1 MKGNILNFAERIMKE
16 KDQKSNEKGFQR
28 IIAIGMVIVIVFT
41 AGLIVGRSVDVDSSI
56 FPITTSRNLD
66 MGMFWRVLD
75 LTRRNYVDSDEIV
88 DEELVYGAIK
98 GMVSSLDDPATVFLT
113 PEETDE
119 YDAASEGKFFEGIGA
134 ELGYDDGQVIVV
146 TPLEG
151 SPAKAAGIRPGDY
164 ILKIDDYELTSEDTV
179 YDAVAKIRGEAGT
192 DVVLTVLH
200 KGESEPVEITITR
213 DEITIPSMSLEFIGT
228 EEDIAHFKIGR
239 FTEASYDIWVSQW
252 DKNVEEIVDS
262 GVDKMI
268 LDLRG
273 NPGGFFDAA
282 IYAGDDFLEE
292 GFVISKQKDADGNIE
307 DYDSTQG
314 GDLLD
319 IELVV
324 LINSGSA
331 SASEILAGALKQA
344 ERGIIIGEETFGKG
358 TAQRVYD
365 LEDGSSLHLTI
376 LKWLLPDG
384 SNIERDNAIT
394 PDVEVEL
401 TNDDFIEGN
410 DPQLDKAIEELTK

>member
-1 MKGNILNFAERIMKE
+1 MKE

-134 ELGYDDGQVIVV
+134 ELGYDDGQVVVV

>member
-1 MKGNILNFAERIMKE
+1 MKE
-16 KDQKSNEKGFQR
+16 KEQKNNEKGFQK
-28 IIAIGMVIVIVFT
+28 IIGMGMVIVIVFT
-41 AGLIVGRSVDVDSSI
+41 VGLVVGRNVDVDSSI
-56 FPITTSRNLD
+56 FSVTTSRNLD
-66 MGMFWRVLD
+66 MSLFWRVLD
-75 LTRRNYVDSDEIV
+75 LTKKNYVDSEEIAE
-88 DEELVYGAIK
+88 DDLVYGSIK
-98 GMVSSLDDPATVFLT
+98 GMVSSLGDPATAFLT
-113 PEETDE
+113 PQETEE
-119 YDAASEGKFFEGIGA
+119 YNAASEGKFFEGIGA

-192 DVVLTVLH
+192 EVVLTVLH
-200 KGESEPVEITITR
+200 QEDSEPVEITITR
-213 DEITIPSMSLEFIGT
+213 EEITIPSMTLEFVGLSK
-228 EEDIAHFKIGR
+228 EIAHLKVGR
-239 FTEASYDIWVSQW
+239 FTESSYDIWISEW
-252 DKNVEEIVDS
+252 DKNVQEIVNS

-273 NPGGFFDAA
+273 NPGGYFDAA
-282 IYAGDDFLEE
+282 IYAGDDFLDE
-292 GFVISKQKDADGNIE
+292 GYVISKQKDANGNIK
-307 DYDSTQG
+307 DYNSTAG
-314 GDLLD
+314 GALLD
-319 IELVV
+319 IELMV

-331 SASEILAGALKQA
+331 SASEILSGALKQTQRA
-344 ERGIIIGEETFGKG
+344 ILIGEETFGKG

-394 PDVEVEL
+394 PDIEVKL
-401 TNDDFIEGN
+401 TNDDFIEGK
-410 DPQLDKAIEELTK
+410 DPQLEKAIEELNK

>member
-1 MKGNILNFAERIMKE
+1 MKE

-344 ERGIIIGEETFGKG
+344 ERGILIGEETFGKG

>member
-1 MKGNILNFAERIMKE
+1 MKNNILNFADKIMEE
-16 KDQKSNEKGFQR
+16 KDQKNSEKGFQK
-28 IIAIGMVIVIVFT
+28 IIGVGMVIVIVFT
-41 AGLIVGRSVDVDSSI
+41 VGLIVGRSVDVNSSV
-56 FPITTSRNLD
+56 FPITTSKNLD
-66 MGMFWRVLD
+66 MDMFWRVLN
-75 LTRRNYVDSDEIV
+75 LTRKNYVDSDQIV
-88 DEELVYGAIK
+88 EEDLVYGAIK

-113 PEETDE
+113 PEETEE
-119 YDAASEGKFFEGIGA
+119 YNAASEGKFFEGIGA

-192 DVVLTVLH
+192 EVVLTVLH
-200 KGESEPVEITITR
+200 RGESEPVEITITR
-213 DEITIPSMSLEFIGT
+213 DEITIPSMSLEFIGPDK
-228 EEDIAHFKIGR
+228 DIAHFKIGR
-239 FTEASYDIWVSQW
+239 FTEASYNIWVSEW
-252 DKNVEEIVDS
+252 DKNVQDIVDS

-282 IYAGDDFLEE
+282 IYAGDDFLGD
-292 GFVISKQKDADGNIE
+292 GFVISKQKDANGNIKN
-307 DYDSTQG
+307 YDSTSG
-314 GDLLD
+314 GNLLD

-331 SASEILAGALKQA
+331 SASEILSGALKQSDRA
-344 ERGIIIGEETFGKG
+344 TLIGEETFGKG

-365 LEDGSSLHLTI
+365 LEDGSTLHLTI

-384 SNIERDNAIT
+384 SSIERDNAIK
-394 PDVEVEL
+394 PDIEVEL

-410 DPQLDKAIEELTK
+410 DPQLNKAIEELNK

>member
-1 MKGNILNFAERIMKE
+1 MKE

-134 ELGYDDGQVIVV
+134 ELGYDDGQVVVV

-292 GFVISKQKDADGNIE
+292 GFVISKQKDADGNVE

-344 ERGIIIGEETFGKG
+344 ERGILIGEETFGKG

-384 SNIERDNAIT
+384 SNIERENAIT

>member
-1 MKGNILNFAERIMKE
+1 MKE
-16 KDQKSNEKGFQR
+16 KNQKNNEKGFQK
-28 IIAIGMVIVIVFT
+28 IIGIGMIIVVVFT
-41 AGLIVGRSVDVDSSI
+41 AGLIVGRSVDVDTSI

-75 LTRRNYVDSDEIV
+75 LTRKNFVDSEEIA
-88 DEELVYGAIK
+88 EEDLVYGAIK
-98 GMVSSLDDPATVFLT
+98 GMVDSLDDPATVFLT
-113 PEETDE
+113 PEETEE
-119 YDAASEGKFFEGIGA
+119 YDAASQGKFFEGIGA
-134 ELGYDDGQVIVV
+134 ELGYEDGQVIVV

-192 DVVLTVLH
+192 EVVLTVLH
-200 KGESEPVEITITR
+200 QGDSETVEISITR
-213 DEITIPSMSLEFIGT
+213 EEITIPSMSLEFTGP
-228 EEDIAHFKIGR
+228 DDNIALFKIGR
-239 FTEASYDIWVSQW
+239 FTEASYDIWVSEW
-252 DKNVEEIVDS
+252 DKNVQEIVSS
-262 GVDKMI
+262 GVDKVI

-282 IYAGDDFLEE
+282 IYAGDDFLDD
-292 GFVISKQKDADGNIE
+292 GFVISKQKDANGNIE
-307 DYDSTQG
+307 DYDSTAG

-319 IELVV
+319 VELVV

-331 SASEILAGALKQA
+331 SASEILAGALKQS
-344 ERGIIIGEETFGKG
+344 ERATLIGEETFGKG

-376 LKWLLPDG
+376 LKWLLSDG
-384 SNIERDNAIT
+384 SNIERENAIE
-394 PDVEVEL
+394 PDIEVEL
-401 TNDDFIEGN
+401 TNDDFIEGS
-410 DPQLDKAIEELTK
+410 DPQLEKAIEELSK